1 MIVLIVLV
9 LYLWFGWQFQIL
21 RNHFLESLETACE
34 ESLLEDEDII
44 VLTVGHEHL
53 VKSSQVLVVIL
64 VHHAK
69 HIHSVAFDLLDW
81 IAIECKALQVFE
93 LLKLLGLLQTG
104 DVVSMEIQSFKFGE
118 FE

>member
-34 ESLLEDEDII
+34 ESLLKDEDII
-44 VLTVGHEHL
+44 VLAVGHEHL
-53 VKSSQVLVVIL
+53 VKSPQILVVIL

-69 HIHSVAFDLLDW
+69 YIHSVAFDLFDW
-81 IAIECKALQVFE
+81 IAVECQALQVFE
-93 LLKLLGLLQTG
+93 LLEFLSLFQIA
-104 DVVSMEIQSFKFGE
+104 DEVSMEV
-118 FE
+118 